1 MRWAQRVSQRVR
13 PRRWIRPAA
22 VGVSV
27 MLASSSVV
35 PGWSITEVR
44 ADRIADQEA
53 RVAQLADELEDIEAS
68 VDRYAEDLAVA
79 LDEQQ
84 RLSTEIDESSSR
96 IAELEAEL
104 GSLEGDLTSVALAA
118 FVSGGAGGS
127 LTALLTSTG
136 GITEAVQREHLTRV
150 ALDAGVVSADDL
162 ADVQGRLEAERRSLE
177 RSRSRMERLEESA
190 TEARA
195 EAETRQGEYAQ
206 LLAEARN
213 DLGELI
219 VEERARRERER
230 LAEAQ
235 RIAEAQRA
243 AQAAAAAQARVGTPS
258 SPGGSGSTR
267 TSGPSADSVNV
278 PPPSTKAGVVV
289 NAALSQLG
297 VPYRF
302 ATAVPGVSFDCSGL
316 TKWAWSL
323 AGVNLPHQSRR
334 QFATTTRV
342 PINQA
347 RAGDLIYYY
356 SPISHV
362 GIYLG
367 DGRLVHA
374 PSTGDVVK
382 ISAVNWGRV
391 VGVTRPG

>member
-1 MRWAQRVSQRVR
+1 M
-13 PRRWIRPAA
+13 
-22 VGVSV
+22 
-27 MLASSSVV
+27 
-35 PGWSITEVR
+35 
-44 ADRIADQEA
+44 A
-53 RVAQLADELEDIEAS
+53 RLADELEDIEAS

-195 EAETRQGEYAQ
+195 EAETRRGEYTQ

-213 DLGELI
+213 ELGELI

-243 AQAAAAAQARVGTPS
+243 AQAAAAAQARVGTPA

>member
-1 MRWAQRVSQRVR
+1 
-13 PRRWIRPAA
+13 

-53 RVAQLADELEDIEAS
+53 RVARLADELEDIEAS

-190 TEARA
+190 TEARV

>member
-1 MRWAQRVSQRVR
+1 
-13 PRRWIRPAA
+13 

-53 RVAQLADELEDIEAS
+53 RVARLADELEDIEAS

-195 EAETRQGEYAQ
+195 EAETRRGEYTQ

-213 DLGELI
+213 ELGELI

-243 AQAAAAAQARVGTPS
+243 AQAAAAAQARVGTPA

>member
-1 MRWAQRVSQRVR
+1 MRGGS
-13 PRRWIRPAA
+13 RRWSRRIAA
-22 VGVSV
+22 GVATFVAVTS
-27 MLASSSVV
+27 LV
-35 PGWSITEVR
+35 PGWPLEVR

-53 RVAQLADELEDIEAS
+53 RVARLADELERIEAS

-84 RLSTEIDESSSR
+84 RLGSEIEDATRR
-96 IAELEAEL
+96 IGELEQEL

-177 RSRSRMERLEESA
+177 RARSRMERLEESA
-190 TEARA
+190 SQARA
-195 EAETRQGEYAQ
+195 EAETRQGEYST
-206 LLAEARN
+206 LLSQARN
-213 DLGELI
+213 ELGELI
-219 VEERARRERER
+219 VQERARRERER

-235 RIAEAQRA
+235 RIAAAQRA
-243 AQAAAAAQARVGTPS
+243 AEEAAAAAARARTGTPAT
-258 SPGGSGSTR
+258 PGGSTR
-267 TSGPSADSVNV
+267 SPGASADSVNV
-278 PPPSTKAGVVV
+278 PPPSTKAGIVV

-302 ATAVPGVSFDCSGL
+302 ATAIPGVNFDCSGL

-334 QFATTTRV
+334 QFATTTRI
-342 PINQA
+342 PTNQA

>member
-1 MRWAQRVSQRVR
+1 
-13 PRRWIRPAA
+13 
-22 VGVSV
+22 

-53 RVAQLADELEDIEAS
+53 RVARLADELEDIEAS

-195 EAETRQGEYAQ
+195 EAETRRGEYTQ

-213 DLGELI
+213 ELGELI

-243 AQAAAAAQARVGTPS
+243 AQAAAAAQARVGTPA